1 MSAISF
7 PDLSPDRWP
16 FDYKLLPKPIYLVGG
31 TVRDALLGRKG
42 DFLDLDFVVPQ
53 GAIALA
59 RSIADQYKAGF
70 VVLDAERKIARVVFP
85 EATIDFAEMVGDDL
99 LDDLQRRDYTM
110 NAIAYNP
117 FTAELIDPLGGQQD
131 LQAKMIK
138 MVSLHNL
145 AEDPLRLLRAY
156 RQACQLNLWISTDT
170 LVGINSL
177 SNLLQQVAPERI
189 RNELNYLLCHKQ
201 GMHWLM
207 SAWDDNLITHWFPQ
221 AGKRWKI
228 SLDME
233 LAADKLCRVWPA
245 LTDELSIP
253 VSQSLKLPMRAI
265 ANLAMLTES
274 EPAVAEKQLLSLK
287 YSNAEI
293 KSVLA
298 ILNGLLDIPK
308 FVNRQMK
315 VRDQY
320 FFFQKVGKM
329 FPALA
334 VVAVAHGIEIN
345 HIALL
350 VDRYLNPDDQVA
362 HPISLITGD
371 ELMTALNL
379 PRGPQIGKLLL
390 EIQLSAVEG
399 KIGTKTAALD
409 LAKQLIA

>member
-16 FDYKLLPKPIYLVGG
+16 FDYKLLPKSIYLVGG

-42 DFLDLDFVVPQ
+42 DVFDLDFVVPQ

-99 LDDLQRRDYTM
+99 LEDLQRRDYTM

-117 FTAELIDPLGGQQD
+117 FTRELIDPLNGQADIQIR
-131 LQAKMIK
+131 MIK
-138 MVSLHNL
+138 MISLHNL

-156 RQACQLNLWISTDT
+156 RQACQLNLGISTDT

-177 SNLLQQVAPERI
+177 SHLLQIVAPERI

-233 LAADKLCRVWPA
+233 LAADELCRVWPA
-245 LTDELSIP
+245 LTEQLSIP
-253 VSQSLKLPMRAI
+253 IRESLKLPMRAI

-308 FVNRQMK
+308 FINRQMN

-334 VVAVAHGIEIN
+334 IVAIAHGTEIN
-345 HIALL
+345 HISLL

-362 HPISLITGD
+362 HPISLISGD

-390 EIQLSAVEG
+390 EIQLSTVEG
-399 KIGTKTAALD
+399 KIGTKAAALD
-409 LAKQLIA
+409 LAKQLLG

>member
-1 MSAISF
+1 MSAISL
-7 PDLSPDRWP
+7 PDLFPERWP

-53 GAIALA
+53 GAITLA

-85 EATIDFAEMVGDDL
+85 EGTVDFAEMVGDDL
-99 LDDLQRRDYTM
+99 FTDLHRRDYTM

-117 FTAELIDPLGGQQD
+117 FSGELIDPLGGQQD

-156 RQACQLNLWISTDT
+156 RQACQLNLWISTET

-177 SNLLQQVAPERI
+177 CDLLQQVAPERI
-189 RNELNYLLCHKQ
+189 RNELHYLLCHTQ

-233 LAADKLCRVWPA
+233 LAADELCRVWPA

-253 VSQSLKLPMRAI
+253 ASQSLKLPMRAI
-265 ANLAMLTES
+265 ANLSMLTES

-308 FVNRQMK
+308 FVNRQMNI
-315 VRDQY
+315 RDQY

-334 VVAVAHGIEIN
+334 VVAVAHSIEIN

-362 HPISLITGD
+362 HPIPLISGD

>member
-1 MSAISF
+1 MSAISL
-7 PDLSPDRWP
+7 PDLFPERWP

-85 EATIDFAEMVGDDL
+85 EGTVDFAEMVGDDL

-245 LTDELSIP
+245 LTDELSIS

-265 ANLAMLTES
+265 ANLTMLTEL

-362 HPISLITGD
+362 HPISLISGD